1 MGGGAFRRRNLLFLG
16 CFFPNAPMILPVR
29 KCWSH
34 FPTQVFFFLFL
45 GGGEELSTL
54 DCLDHLGTVPR
65 ELTYFSHQGGERGI
79 WVFHFSYFF
88 RIFVRDLAVRLRI
101 ADTHPQRKKARF
113 WHTRPFGSKDVGTND
128 KRCSLF
134 FPVTL
139 FLTRNILTRTQ
150 LVFFHILILYIIYT
164 RPPCSHRLCTFMAQ
178 SIWLFEPLLLDHKFV
193 PFYLIFRKDV
203 RHFNFFLPN
212 LNLCC
217 CCCCMKKQTI
227 RATQHSFFL
236 ISLLNKHRNTWESK
250 DENGHP
256 RRELTPNKNQSP
268 GIWKLILIYTT
279 RGDDVKNRKPYKT
292 IRIPFFTLQRKI
304 WGAPKMELCW
314 NQPST
319 HRSWCEILSQ
329 PGEGRGGA
337 KTLQ

>member
-1 MGGGAFRRRNLLFLG
+1 MLITFSNTGLFFSFFRGRGRVVNFGLPGPFRD
-16 CFFPNAPMILPVR
+16 CSKRVDIFF
-29 KCWSH
+29 S
-34 FPTQVFFFLFL
+34 
-45 GGGEELSTL
+45 S
-54 DCLDHLGTVPR
+54 
-65 ELTYFSHQGGERGI
+65 GGERGI

-236 ISLLNKHRNTWESK
+236 ISLLNKHRNTWE
-250 DENGHP
+250 
-256 RRELTPNKNQSP
+256 
-268 GIWKLILIYTT
+268 
-279 RGDDVKNRKPYKT
+279 
-292 IRIPFFTLQRKI
+292 
-304 WGAPKMELCW
+304 
-314 NQPST
+314 
-319 HRSWCEILSQ
+319 
-329 PGEGRGGA
+329 
-337 KTLQ
+337 

>member
-1 MGGGAFRRRNLLFLG
+1 MGIS
-16 CFFPNAPMILPVR
+16 FF
-29 KCWSH
+29 
-34 FPTQVFFFLFL
+34 VF
-45 GGGEELSTL
+45 
-54 DCLDHLGTVPR
+54 
-65 ELTYFSHQGGERGI
+65 
-79 WVFHFSYFF
+79 FSYFCSWSCCATKN
-88 RIFVRDLAVRLRI
+88 RRHTPPEEKGPVL
-101 ADTHPQRKKARF
+101 THAPLWLQRCRNE
-113 WHTRPFGSKDVGTND
+113 WQT
-128 KRCSLF
+128 LF
-134 FPVTL
+134 PSFPVTL